1 MANNYS
7 KATVSPVLP
16 VALVTDFE
24 KILLNEYGFDFEF
37 HGLQEDLSI
46 YFYVPECE
54 RDDVDGF
61 DLDLIDDYASEGDEI
76 AKALQKYI
84 SANGGGD
91 IDRFIS
97 SRYSWVSLFQ
107 RILNKPGCQ
116 IDEIVVEGCYFC
128 DKLRQGEF
136 GGWITRITKLNIQYG
151 GTQAMLIQMQQEP
164 AFLEALDIVYQLA
177 SANCADNEHDPED
190 PLLDECLA
198 EDCRKQRAAI
208 NLIHDYWANHELNR

>member
-61 DLDLIDDYASEGDEI
+61 DLDLI
-76 AKALQKYI
+76 
-84 SANGGGD
+84 
-91 IDRFIS
+91 
-97 SRYSWVSLFQ
+97 
-107 RILNKPGCQ
+107 
-116 IDEIVVEGCYFC
+116 
-128 DKLRQGEF
+128 
-136 GGWITRITKLNIQYG
+136 
-151 GTQAMLIQMQQEP
+151 
-164 AFLEALDIVYQLA
+164 EAV
-177 SANCADNEHDPED
+177 
-190 PLLDECLA
+190 
-198 EDCRKQRAAI
+198 
-208 NLIHDYWANHELNR
+208 